1 MLKIKKRQDLSRGRG
16 FTLIELTVTVALVG
30 LLAWVTVP
38 LFELTTTRVKEVEL
52 RSALR
57 QIRTALDAYK
67 AAADAG
73 AVSRSVTESGYPPSL
88 ELLATG
94 IETPERNSL
103 GKRRVVFLRQIPRDP
118 FFPDQTTPPAKQ
130 WLTRPYGGTFED
142 SRSEDIFD
150 VASRSNRIALNGTP
164 YREW

>member
-1 MLKIKKRQDLSRGRG
+1 MVLTERQARRLDRG

-38 LFELTTTRVKEVEL
+38 LFEVTSTRVKEVEL

-57 QIRTALDAYK
+57 QIRGALDAYK

-73 AVSRSVTESGYPPSL
+73 AIPKNLTDSGYPPSL
-88 ELLATG
+88 EMLALG
-94 IETPERNSL
+94 IETSSRSL
-103 GKRRVVFLRQIPRDP
+103 GTRRVVFLRQIPRDP
-118 FFPDQTTPPAKQ
+118 FFPDQSIPPAKQ
-130 WLTRPYGGTFED
+130 WATRAYGNAFEESWTGD
-142 SRSEDIFD
+142 DVYDVSSRS
-150 VASRSNRIALNGTP
+150 SRIALNGTP

>member
-1 MLKIKKRQDLSRGRG
+1 MLMIKSHGDRQRDRG

-38 LFELTTTRVKEVEL
+38 LFEITTTRVKEVEL

-57 QIRTALDAYK
+57 QIRSALDAYK
-67 AAADAG
+67 TAADAG
-73 AVSRSVTESGYPPSL
+73 AVSKSVTESGYPPSL
-88 ELLATG
+88 ELLTAG
-94 IETPERNSL
+94 IESTNRL
-103 GKRRVVFLRQIPRDP
+103 GIRRVVFLRQIPRDP
-118 FFPDQTTPPAKQ
+118 FFPDQTAPPAKQ
-130 WLTRPYGGTFED
+130 WLTRSYGGTFED
-142 SRSEDIFD
+142 SRSDDIFD

>member
-1 MLKIKKRQDLSRGRG
+1 MIKNRRDPQLERG

-38 LFELTTTRVKEVEL
+38 LFEITTTRVKEVEL

-57 QIRTALDAYK
+57 QIRSALDAYK

-73 AVSRSVTESGYPPSL
+73 AISKSVTESGYPPSL
-88 ELLATG
+88 ELLTTG
-94 IETPERNSL
+94 IETKNRL
-103 GKRRVVFLRQIPRDP
+103 GVRHVVFLRQLPRDP
-118 FFPDQTTPPAKQ
+118 FFPDQTTAPAKQ

-142 SRSEDIFD
+142 SRPDDIFD
-150 VASRSNRIALNGTP
+150 VASRSERIALNGTP

>member
-1 MLKIKKRQDLSRGRG
+1 MLKIKKRRHRQLDRG

-38 LFELTTTRVKEVEL
+38 LFEITTTRVKEVEL

-57 QIRTALDAYK
+57 QIRSALDAYK

-73 AVSRSVTESGYPPSL
+73 AVSRTVTESGYPPSL
-88 ELLATG
+88 ELLTTG
-94 IETPERNSL
+94 IETTNRA
-103 GKRRVVFLRQIPRDP
+103 GMRHVVFLRQIPRDP

-130 WLTRPYGGTFED
+130 WLTRSYGGAFED
-142 SRSEDIFD
+142 SRSDDIFD

>member
-1 MLKIKKRQDLSRGRG
+1 MLEIKKRQDLTRGRG

-57 QIRTALDAYK
+57 QIRSALDAYK
-67 AAADAG
+67 AAADGG
-73 AVSRSVTESGYPPSL
+73 AVSKSVTESGYPPSL
-88 ELLATG
+88 ELLTTG
-94 IETPERNSL
+94 IETANSL
-103 GKRRVVFLRQIPRDP
+103 VKRRIVFLRQIPRDP

-142 SRSEDIFD
+142 SRSDDIFD
-150 VASRSNRIALNGTP
+150 VASRSNRIALNGTL